1 MSSTKKVNTPKIAYG
16 TRSRINTV
24 GNSSKLLSPGMDL
37 KEKVAKLEREQ
48 GELKSKLDEIVKNA
62 EEEKLGLLNEIK
74 SLQLAIKI
82 RENDH
87 KMLILNLEKQTKEM
101 SEEIMKLNSQIQD
114 NKEFNK
120 NKIPLTKTNKNMEL
134 KRNSPDSCE
143 DGQNQPTYSDVLKA
157 TKTLKTKN
165 KKSRVLLLADSHGRE
180 CSTLL
185 SKNLK
190 NFDVETF
197 FKPGAPLN
205 EVVNSARDLVK
216 DFNKDD
222 FLIVLGGTNDIEDK
236 TNKHLPQIFD
246 SLNKVVPL
254 SQKTNVIINTVPF
267 RFDMPE
273 LNSKIKETNKLIHNT
288 INNLKTKN
296 AKNLGI
302 CFLNERLKREHYTK
316 HGLHLNQSGKIVLCD
331 RLTEMIEN
339 RFRSPV
345 KVTEPPKLTAKDS
358 FLVKWLKTGKGK

>member
-1 MSSTKKVNTPKIAYG
+1 MSSTRKINTPKIAYG
-16 TRSRINTV
+16 TRSRINTA
-24 GNSSKLLSPGMDL
+24 GISSKLLSPGIDL

-48 GELKSKLDEIVKNA
+48 DSLKSKLDEIIKNA

-74 SLQLAIKI
+74 SLQLALKM

-87 KMLILNLEKQTKEM
+87 KTLILNLELQSKEM
-101 SEEIMKLNSQIQD
+101 SEEIRKLNSQIEE
-114 NKEFNK
+114 NKHFNI
-120 NKIPLTKTNKNMEL
+120 NKIPLTKPNKNLEL
-134 KRNSPDSCE
+134 KGNSPTSK
-143 DGQNQPTYSDVLKA
+143 DGQKQPTYSEVLKA

-190 NFDVETF
+190 NFEVETF

-216 DFNKDD
+216 DFKKDD
-222 FLIVLGGTNDIEDK
+222 FLIVLGGTNDIKDK

-246 SLNKVVPL
+246 SLNKIVPL

-288 INNLKTKN
+288 INNLKNKN

-345 KVTEPPKLTAKDS
+345 NVTEPPKLTTKES